1 MTDKVIDKNIY
12 QDFIMSQIS
21 DLQSI
26 GPKRKDASTHEFITI
41 GDIVDLDTDYQSIS
55 MKT

>member
-1 MTDKVIDKNIY
+1 VLYKVIDKDTY
-12 QDFIMSQIS
+12 QHFIMSQIS

-26 GPKRKDASTHEFITI
+26 GPKRKDASTYDFITI
-41 GDIVDLDTDYQSIS
+41 GDTVDSDTDYQSIS